1 LNLDIYHYTINTT
14 SLAFSSSY
22 SMLAH
27 LSALRGGVRSFAAP
41 STSRL
46 FSTSRIQLANT
57 LLFIEHKNGKLN
69 PGSLVALTA
78 ASKIG
83 GEVDG
88 LVVGGD
94 GIESVVDL
102 ACK

>member
-1 LNLDIYHYTINTT
+1 
-14 SLAFSSSY
+14 
-22 SMLAH
+22 MLAP
-27 LSALRGGVRSFAAP
+27 LSALRGGARNFAGP

-46 FSTSRIQLANT
+46 FSTSRVQLGNT
-57 LLFIEHKNGKLN
+57 LLFVEHKNGKIN

-83 GEVDG
+83 GDVDG

-94 GIESVVDL
+94 GIEKVVDL
-102 ACK
+102 ASK